1 MHFHPRLAMPLAAA
15 LLLGLTPLA
24 ASAKTLHISGNFV
37 TENSATTTPTGNI
50 TGTLDTTTGVLDYT
64 VTYGGLTGPVLA
76 AHFHGPAA
84 PGQEAPVMLPI
95 PGPYKSGMHGQLNAN
110 SATEKALLAG
120 MTYVNLHT
128 EKYPMG
134 EARAQVKVSS

>member
-84 PGQEAPVMLPI
+84 PGQEAPVMLDPR
-95 PGPYKSGMHGQLNAN
+95 P
-110 SATEKALLAG
+110 
-120 MTYVNLHT
+120 V
-128 EKYPMG
+128 
-134 EARAQVKVSS
+134 